1 MGEGE
6 ETRNGSDGSRVS
18 EGGTSKSGPPM
29 GMTMHGAN
37 LKRRFFVSLVLTVPV
52 LLLSSPMG
60 MALPITLSFTGS
72 DWVVAVLATVL
83 FFYGG
88 MPFLRGAADE
98 LKERHPAMMT
108 LVALGITTAYAYS
121 IYAFVLRSVLHADG
135 AHMDFFWELATLI
148 DIMLLGH
155 WVEMR
160 AVMGAGDA
168 LKEMAELLPAQAHV
182 RQPDGSFA
190 DVPLNEVRVGQTVMV
205 EAGEKVPA
213 DGEVVDGASQVNEAL
228 VTGEAREVEARAGST
243 VFGGSQNGSGTL
255 YVRVTGTGES
265 GYLAQVMRLVS
276 QAQQEKSRAEVLSD
290 KVARWL
296 FYAAVGVGLAA
307 FVVWLAVTG
316 DMGDAL
322 TRMVTVF
329 VIACPHAL
337 GLAIPLV
344 AARSTSIG
352 ARHGLLVRRRRALE
366 TAPRVNA
373 VMMDKTGTL
382 TQGDFRV
389 VDVRAMRDPA
399 NVADALGGRE
409 EGGGR
414 LDGLDGTGGA
424 GDGRAEAAV
433 GARASSA
440 RGVGRAGG
448 DGASGGTDR
457 VLALLAGLEASS
469 SHPLAASIVAE
480 ARERGVSPASVRDV
494 QAVAGVGVE
503 GVLDDGSSA
512 LVANPRYLDERCIPY
527 DRASFEELSGRG
539 LTVSYLV
546 VDGKARGVV
555 AQGDE
560 AKPTAREAVAQ
571 LKARGIAPVML
582 TGDNEQAAR
591 AVARDLGIDE
601 FHAGLLP
608 QDKVRLVQERRAAGD
623 VVMMV
628 GDGINDAP
636 ALAQADVGVAIG
648 AGTDVAIDSADVVL
662 VKSDPEDI
670 VRLLDLGAS
679 TTRKIKQNL
688 WWGAGYN
695 IVAIPLAAGVLAPV
709 GVLLSPAV
717 GAVLMSLSTVIV
729 AVNAMTLKAGD
740 EG

>member
-1 MGEGE
+1 MGGHDGVREDG
-6 ETRNGSDGSRVS
+6 RGGSSGKGAS
-18 EGGTSKSGPPM
+18 EGGM
-29 GMTMHGAN
+29 AMHGSD
-37 LKRRFFVSLVLTVPV
+37 LKRRFFASLVLTVPI

-60 MALPITLSFTGS
+60 LTLPITLTFPGS

-83 FFYGG
+83 FAYGG
-88 MPFLRGAADE
+88 WPFLRGAADE
-98 LKERHPAMMT
+98 LKRRQPAMMT

-121 IYAFVLRSVLHADG
+121 IYAFVQRSVLHADG
-135 AHMDFFWELATLI
+135 MHMDFFWELATLI
-148 DIMLLGH
+148 VIMLLGH

-182 RQPDGSFA
+182 EQPGGSFA
-190 DVPLNEVRVGQTVMV
+190 DVPLDEVQVGQTVMV

-213 DGEVVDGASQVNEAL
+213 DGEVTDGSSSVNEAL
-228 VTGEAREVEARAGST
+228 VTGEARAVEAHAGDT
-243 VFGGSQNGSGTL
+243 VFGGSQNGDGTL
-255 YVRVTGTGES
+255 YVRVTGTGQS
-265 GYLAQVMRLVS
+265 GYLAQVMQLVS

-296 FYAAVGVGLAA
+296 FYAAVSVGLVA
-307 FVVWLAVTG
+307 FVAWLAVTG
-316 DMGDAL
+316 SVSDAL

-344 AARSTSIG
+344 AARSTSLG
-352 ARHGLLVRRRRALE
+352 ARNGLLVRRRRALE
-366 TAPRVNA
+366 VAPRVNV

-382 TQGDFRV
+382 TEGDFRV
-389 VDVRAMRDPA
+389 AEVRAVGKRSAP
-399 NVADALGGRE
+399 
-409 EGGGR
+409 
-414 LDGLDGTGGA
+414 A
-424 GDGRAEAAV
+424 GDASDAPNVPGAPADDRA
-433 GARASSA
+433 
-440 RGVGRAGG
+440 
-448 DGASGGTDR
+448 
-457 VLALLAGLEASS
+457 LALIAGLEQSS
-469 SHPLAASIVAE
+469 SHPLAASIVA
-480 ARERGVSPASVRDV
+480 AAQQRGVQPAAVRDV
-494 QAVAGVGVE
+494 QAVAGGGVK
-503 GVLDDGSSA
+503 GVLENGSHA
-512 LVANPRYLDERCIPY
+512 LIANARYLDEQRIPY
-527 DRASFEELSGRG
+527 DRSAFDQLAGRG

-546 VDGKARGVV
+546 IDGEVRGVV
-555 AQGDE
+555 AQGDQI
-560 AKPTAREAVAQ
+560 KPTAREAVRQ

-582 TGDNEQAAR
+582 TGDNEAAAR
-591 AVARDLGIDE
+591 AVAHTLGIDE
-601 FHAGLLP
+601 FRAGLLP
-608 QDKVRLVQERRAAGD
+608 QDKVQLVQQRRDAGD

-636 ALAQADVGVAIG
+636 ALARADVGVAIG

-670 VRLLDLGAS
+670 VRLLDLGTN

-709 GVLLSPAV
+709 GILLSPAV

-729 AVNAMTLKAGD
+729 AVNAMTLKNK
-740 EG
+740 

>member
-1 MGEGE
+1 MGRHDGE
-6 ETRNGSDGSRVS
+6 CEDGRGGSSGKGAS
-18 EGGTSKSGPPM
+18 GG
-29 GMTMHGAN
+29 GMAMHGAD
-37 LKRRFFVSLVLTVPV
+37 LKRRFLASLVLTVPI

-60 MALPITLSFTGS
+60 LTLPITLTFPSS
-72 DWVVAVLATVL
+72 DWVVAALATVL
-83 FFYGG
+83 FAYGG
-88 MPFLRGAADE
+88 WPFLRGAADE
-98 LKERHPAMMT
+98 LKRRQPAMMT

-121 IYAFVLRSVLHADG
+121 IYAFVQRSVLHADG
-135 AHMDFFWELATLI
+135 MHMDFFWELATLI
-148 DIMLLGH
+148 VIMLLGH

-182 RQPDGSFA
+182 EQPGGSFA
-190 DVPLNEVRVGQTVMV
+190 DVPLDEVQVGQTVMV

-213 DGEVVDGASQVNEAL
+213 DGEVVRGESQVNEAL
-228 VTGEAREVEARAGST
+228 VTGEARDVAKGAGDS
-243 VFGGSQNGSGTL
+243 VFGGSQNGDGTL

-265 GYLAQVMRLVS
+265 GYLAQVMKLVS

-296 FYAAVGVGLAA
+296 FYAAVGVGVAA
-307 FVVWLAVTG
+307 FAAWLAVTG
-316 DMGDAL
+316 SVGDAL

-366 TAPRVNA
+366 VAPRVNV

-382 TQGDFRV
+382 TEGDFRV
-389 VDVRAMRDPA
+389 AEVRA
-399 NVADALGGRE
+399 VGEGRSDDE
-409 EGGGR
+409 
-414 LDGLDGTGGA
+414 
-424 GDGRAEAAV
+424 
-433 GARASSA
+433 
-440 RGVGRAGG
+440 
-448 DGASGGTDR
+448 
-457 VLALLAGLEASS
+457 VLAILAGLEQSS
-469 SHPLAASIVAE
+469 SHPLAASIVAA
-480 ARERGVSPASVRDV
+480 ARERGVRPEPVHDER
-494 QAVAGVGVE
+494 AVAGVGVE
-503 GVLDDGSSA
+503 GALEDGRQA
-512 LVANPRYLDERCIPY
+512 LVANARHLDERGIPY
-527 DRASFEELSGRG
+527 DRDLFQSLAGRG
-539 LTVSYLV
+539 LTVSFLV
-546 VDGKARGVV
+546 IDGAAAGVV

-560 AKPTAREAVAQ
+560 VKPTAREAVRQ
-571 LKARGIAPVML
+571 LKERGIAPVML
-582 TGDNEQAAR
+582 TGDNEEAAR

-601 FHAGLLP
+601 FHAGLVP

-623 VVMMV
+623 TVMMV

-636 ALAQADVGVAIG
+636 ALAKADVGAAIG

-670 VRLLDLGAS
+670 VRLLDLGTS

-695 IVAIPLAAGVLAPV
+695 IVAIPLAAGVLAPA
-709 GVLLSPAV
+709 GILLSPAV

>member
-1 MGEGE
+1 MGGHDGE
-6 ETRNGSDGSRVS
+6 REDGRGGSSGKGAS
-18 EGGTSKSGPPM
+18 GG
-29 GMTMHGAN
+29 GMAMHGAD
-37 LKRRFFVSLVLTVPV
+37 LKRRFLASLVLTVPI

-60 MALPITLSFTGS
+60 LTLPITLTFPGS
-72 DWVVAVLATVL
+72 DWVVAALATAL
-83 FFYGG
+83 FAYGG
-88 MPFLRGAADE
+88 WPFLRGAADE
-98 LKERHPAMMT
+98 LKRRQPAMMT

-121 IYAFVLRSVLHADG
+121 IYAFVQRSVLHADG
-135 AHMDFFWELATLI
+135 MHMDFFWELATLI
-148 DIMLLGH
+148 VIMLLGH

-182 RQPDGSFA
+182 EQPGGSFA
-190 DVPLNEVRVGQTVMV
+190 DVPLDEVQVGQTVMV

-213 DGEVVDGASQVNEAL
+213 DGEVERGESQVNEAF
-228 VTGEAREVEARAGST
+228 VTGEARDVAKGVGDS
-243 VFGGSQNGSGTL
+243 VFGGSQNGDGTL

-265 GYLAQVMRLVS
+265 GYLAQVMKLVS

-296 FYAAVGVGLAA
+296 FYAAVGVGIAA
-307 FVVWLAVTG
+307 FAAWLAVTG
-316 DMGDAL
+316 SVGDAL

-366 TAPRVNA
+366 VAPRVNV

-382 TQGDFRV
+382 TEGDFRV
-389 VDVRAMRDPA
+389 AEVRA
-399 NVADALGGRE
+399 VGEGRSDDE
-409 EGGGR
+409 
-414 LDGLDGTGGA
+414 
-424 GDGRAEAAV
+424 
-433 GARASSA
+433 
-440 RGVGRAGG
+440 
-448 DGASGGTDR
+448 
-457 VLALLAGLEASS
+457 VLAILAGLEQSS
-469 SHPLAASIVAE
+469 SHPLAASIVAA
-480 ARERGVSPASVRDV
+480 ARNRGVRPEPVHDER
-494 QAVAGVGVE
+494 AVAGVGVE
-503 GVLDDGSSA
+503 GVLEDGRQA
-512 LVANPRYLDERCIPY
+512 LVANARHLDEQGIPY
-527 DRASFEELSGRG
+527 DGDLFQSLAGRG
-539 LTVSYLV
+539 LTVSFLV
-546 VDGKARGVV
+546 IDGAVAGVV

-560 AKPTAREAVAQ
+560 VKPMAREAVRQ
-571 LKARGIAPVML
+571 LKERGIAPVML
-582 TGDNEQAAR
+582 TGDNEEAAR

-601 FHAGLLP
+601 FHAGLVP
-608 QDKVRLVQERRAAGD
+608 QDKVRLVQERRATGD
-623 VVMMV
+623 TVMMV

-636 ALAQADVGVAIG
+636 ALAKADVGAAIG

-670 VRLLDLGAS
+670 VRLLDLGTS

-695 IVAIPLAAGVLAPV
+695 IVAIPLAAGVLAPA
-709 GVLLSPAV
+709 GILLSPAV